1 MEVSAEAP
9 LVDSVDV
16 VIPLDDRIGHVMVNI
31 GIEYEWQPPRCGTC
45 KNFEHLE
52 AMYPMKLMECP
63 KKKCLNEAQL
73 SKGNGPVRV
82 TGRKNKGKQVGNQ
95 RQIHGIRFT
104 KPKTKLVY
112 RVVEKSQSDKHDK
125 DNMGMSSSDTTK
137 TDTPPDSS
145 RKVYHDDNINIDE
158 LRAFVVNKMEEEKV
172 LDEVANINTHG
183 CSPRQNE
190 VSKVSFSKPSSSMEV
205 LNADSDTDE
214 DEVFPPDVGCSR
226 PSSSFG
232 DGHQF
237 EDEILNA
244 YDDYED
250 QIEDFLGQLQEICDQ
265 FDFKIKS
272 LGRK

>member
-1 MEVSAEAP
+1 MHNVPIVAYSKVRLDLISAKVGRLIRLDAHTNIICCHSWRHNDYARALMEVSAEAP

-16 VIPLDDRIGHVMVNI
+16 VIPLDD
-31 GIEYEWQPPRCGTC
+31 GI
-45 KNFEHLE
+45 HLE

-63 KKKCLNEAQL
+63 KKKCVNEAEL

-82 TGRKNKGKQVGNQ
+82 TGRKNKGKQ
-95 RQIHGIRFT
+95 F
-104 KPKTKLVY
+104 
-112 RVVEKSQSDKHDK
+112 DKHVK
-125 DNMGMSSSDTTK
+125 DNMGMSSSDITK

-158 LRAFVVNKMEEEKV
+158 LRAFVVNKMEEDKV
-172 LDEVANINTHG
+172 LDEVVNINTYG
-183 CSPRQNE
+183 CSPRQNK

-214 DEVFPPDVGCSR
+214 DELFPPDVGCSR

-232 DGHQF
+232 DGHQL

-244 YDDYED
+244 YEEYED
-250 QIEDFLGQLQEICDQ
+250 QIEDFPANCKRFVINLILRL
-265 FDFKIKS
+265 KV
-272 LGRK
+272 